1 VRTKLNVVA
10 KLLRLSCLFAVSS
23 LANAAGPRPA
33 DMLLDKSDPLVIRW
47 SVSASKKKLCSE
59 TYPIPEAAKHWTN
72 CASGEFSQCGGP
84 VECSCSDADDKLV
97 WYHCKEGDYARCEDD
112 QLCKEGDSD

>member
-1 VRTKLNVVA
+1 
-10 KLLRLSCLFAVSS
+10 
-23 LANAAGPRPA
+23 
-33 DMLLDKSDPLVIRW
+33 MLLDKSDPLVIRW